1 MIDSIIKV
9 LDMLKEIS
17 INHNADMKK
26 GTVNIENEISEMR
39 HTLYH
44 VQIDIKILSYIIMIL
59 ILILT
64 KIG

>member
-1 MIDSIIKV
+1 
-9 LDMLKEIS
+9 MLKEIS